1 MNWYNWSSRCR
12 QNQMKN
18 LFIFVKKKKSKP
30 KLTRYQHLRPPP
42 GVASFPRSFSSSIF
56 WPSLP
61 PAPILNTIGAGCF
74 AIFPGLI
81 CYSWASHLHCPCP
94 RGGKW
99 KSNSSALRRVERFT
113 YMVHVFSDPCEN
125 LNMSSCKWIV
135 LMTN

>member
-99 KSNSSALRRVERFT
+99 NQTQVLCGGWRDLRTWF
-113 YMVHVFSDPCEN
+113 
-125 LNMSSCKWIV
+125 MSFRILVKISTWV
-135 LMTN
+135 VASE